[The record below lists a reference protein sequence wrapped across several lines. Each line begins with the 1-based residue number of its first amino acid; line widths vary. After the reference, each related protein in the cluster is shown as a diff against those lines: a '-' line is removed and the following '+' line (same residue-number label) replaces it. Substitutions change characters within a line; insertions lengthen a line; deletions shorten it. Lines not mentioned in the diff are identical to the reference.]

1 MSTKC
6 EVTSL
11 SGAPVESALR
21 QRLAEV
27 QDFYDVATR
36 RIASLEAENERLR
49 TASIALLKW
58 FSEELP
64 AWQPETVV
72 RYLIKGNMEP
82 VVKLRAALKGR
93 G

>member
-1 MSTKC
+1 MHQTKEIEYSC
-6 EVTSL
+6 EHGKFGGL
-11 SGAPVESALR
+11 CHECKDA
-21 QRLAEV
+21 
-27 QDFYDVATR
+27 

-82 VVKLRAALKGR
+82 VAKLRAALKGR